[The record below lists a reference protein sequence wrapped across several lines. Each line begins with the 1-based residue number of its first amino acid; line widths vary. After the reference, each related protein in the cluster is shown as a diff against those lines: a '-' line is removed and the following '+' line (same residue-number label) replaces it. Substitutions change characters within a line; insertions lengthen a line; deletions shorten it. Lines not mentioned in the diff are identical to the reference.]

1 MQTKASFSRAKQG
14 REFAQFDALEKRL
27 ERWSMP
33 KIRKDMN
40 QAARDILRDYQIG
53 GIDRVRNIS
62 VQEGSKK
69 LEQVLL
75 NTNDKTIKE
84 SIRLLKKQNP
94 KEAEQVELI
103 RKDLEEAYKKQ
114 AKKASKQVMNAT
126 YNRVKKIDEQDL
138 SHQDKQKAI
147 RKDLRKSNS
156 RRSRLISETEIGSVT
171 AEANDDVNK
180 KVLKGSAMKVWVTR
194 RDSKVRDPH
203 QYAEGQT
210 VDARENFVVGG
221 EECPYPRYR
230 GLSAKNRINCRCRV
244 RWVKI

>member
-40 QAARDILRDYQIG
+40 QSARDILRDYQIG

-62 VQEGSKK
+62 VEEGSKK

-75 NTNDKTIKE
+75 NTYDKTIKE

-171 AEANDDVNK
+171 AEANDNVNK

-221 EECPYPRYR
+221 EECPYPRWR
-230 GLSAKNRINCRCRV
+230 GLSAANRINCRCRV
-244 RWVKI
+244 RWIKI

>member
-1 MQTKASFSRAKQG
+1 MQTKSSFSNGRQN
-14 REFAQFDALEKRL
+14 REFAQFEALEKRL

-40 QAARDILRDYQIG
+40 ESARAFLRDYQTG

-62 VQEGSKK
+62 LEEGSRK

-75 NTNDKTIKE
+75 NTYDKTIKE

-94 KEAEQVELI
+94 KEAEQIESI
-103 RKDLEEAYKKQ
+103 RGDLEDNYRVQ
-114 AKKASKQVMNAT
+114 AKKASRQITEST
-126 YNRVKKIDEQDL
+126 YNRIKKVDDQDL

-147 RKDLRKSNS
+147 RKDLRKTNS

-180 KVLKGSAMKVWVTR
+180 RVLQGSAMKVWVTR

-230 GLSAKNRINCRCRV
+230 GLKAANRINCRCRV

>member
-40 QAARDILRDYQIG
+40 QASRDILRDYQIG

-62 VQEGSKK
+62 VEEGSKK

-75 NTNDKTIKE
+75 NAYDKTIKE

-103 RKDLEEAYKKQ
+103 RKDLEDAYKKQ
-114 AKKASKQVMNAT
+114 AKKASKQVMSAT

-156 RRSRLISETEIGSVT
+156 RRARLISETEIGSVT
-171 AEANDDVNK
+171 AEANDNVNK

-221 EECPYPRYR
+221 EECPYPRWR
-230 GLSAKNRINCRCRV
+230 GLSAANRINCRCRV
-244 RWVKI
+244 RWIKI